1 MKHEKDEVL
10 KALTFLDTF
19 STDKE
24 YKDNLTIVYD
34 YFTDLVDLVSVAQ
47 EESKKAN
54 TLLLKMVG
62 EYGNRQGRRKLQKIS
77 QKL

>member
-1 MKHEKDEVL
+1 MKHEMKHEKDEVL

-19 STDKE
+19 SADKE
-24 YKDNLTIVYD
+24 YKNNLAIIYD
-34 YFTDLVDLVSVAQ
+34 YFTDLVNLVNAAQ

-62 EYGNRQGRRKLQKIS
+62 EYGNR
-77 QKL
+77 